1 MLKNLIIKS
10 FLCLL
15 NNYIFTKMSN
25 KFLSQNSQ
33 SDQQTPIVLYL
44 NDKLK
49 FLEVE
54 NNELKKEINSKS
66 SKFDD

>member
-1 MLKNLIIKS
+1 
-10 FLCLL
+10 
-15 NNYIFTKMSN
+15 MSN